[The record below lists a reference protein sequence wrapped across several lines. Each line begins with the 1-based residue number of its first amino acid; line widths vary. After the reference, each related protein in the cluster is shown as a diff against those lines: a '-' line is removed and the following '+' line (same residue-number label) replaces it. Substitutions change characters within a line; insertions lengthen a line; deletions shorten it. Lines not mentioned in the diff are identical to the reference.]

1 MGQNQR
7 HADATIAA
15 GAPGAEAGP
24 PVRARLLG
32 EGPVPVW
39 SRPSSSLLRRALSRA
54 KVAEAAPGEVA
65 TLLLRADHVYD
76 AALVGQMARTPDALL
91 VRAEDRRPI
100 GAHLPAGADA
110 ARAEA
115 VADAL
120 LAGAAATDPAFAG
133 LAAATPAELVGPY
146 DFALRKRSS
155 AYALE
160 LTAASRRAV
169 EWRTFGGA
177 YKGVT
182 DLVTKYWWP
191 RPAFHV
197 TRACAALGI
206 TPNQVTA
213 LSLILVFVAL
223 WCFWEGY
230 FIPGLLAG
238 WVMTFLDTV
247 DGKLARVTLTSTKFG
262 NLFDHLIDLIHPP
275 FWWLAWIAGCGAVGL
290 PLPDPWLA
298 GVVVFGGY
306 VLQRIQEGIF
316 IRAFGMHIHV
326 WRRFDSFFRLILA
339 RRNPN
344 LILLTPPAL
353 LGRPDIGMMLVVAW
367 TALCCV
373 EQLVVTV
380 QGLLARRHGPLRSW
394 LEA

>member
-1 MGQNQR
+1 MGQEQR
-7 HADATIAA
+7 HAGATIAA
-15 GAPGAEAGP
+15 GAPSANAAPE
-24 PVRARLLG
+24 VVARLLG
-32 EGPVPVW
+32 EAPVPIW
-39 SRPSSSLLRRALSRA
+39 SMPSPALLRRALGRA
-54 KVAEAAPGEVA
+54 GVAEAGPGPL
-65 TLLLRADHVYD
+65 TGQPLLLLRADHVYD
-76 AALVGQMARTPDALL
+76 ASLVGQMARSPGALL
-91 VRAEDRRPI
+91 LRPADRLPVA
-100 GAHLPAGADA
+100 AHLPAGADA
-110 ARAEA
+110 AAAER
-115 VADAL
+115 AL
-120 LAGAAATDPAFAG
+120 LAGAPATDPAFAG
-133 LAAATPAELVGPY
+133 LRAATPEEMVGAY
-146 DFALRKRSS
+146 DKALRKRGA
-155 AYALE
+155 AYVME
-160 LTAASRRAV
+160 LTAESRPAV
-169 EWRTFGGA
+169 EWRMFGGA

-213 LSLILVFVAL
+213 VSLLLVFAAL
-223 WCFWEGY
+223 WLFWHGD
-230 FIPGLLAG
+230 FIPGLIAA

-275 FWWLAWIAGCGAVGL
+275 FWWLAWIAGCTAVGL
-290 PLPDPWLA
+290 PLSDPWLA

-316 IRAFGMHIHV
+316 VRAFGMHIHV

-353 LGRPDIGMMLVVAW
+353 LGRPDIGILLVVAW

-373 EQLVVTV
+373 EQLVVTI
-380 QGLLARRHGPLRSW
+380 QAPLARRYGPLRSW
-394 LEA
+394 LDA